1 MYGLIGKK
9 VKMTQIFNE
18 NGHVV
23 PVTLVEAG
31 PCTVSQIKEEKDN
44 GYNAVQLAYGQK
56 SKNNT
61 NKPIK
66 GHLSKSG
73 LETAKVL
80 AEFKSI
86 KDFEY
91 KLGQQFD
98 ASIFNVG
105 EIIDVK
111 AKSKGKG
118 FAGTIKR
125 HNFAR
130 QDATHGNSLA
140 HRAPGSIGQCQF
152 PGRVFKGKKM
162 AGHMGDKNTTVQN
175 LEIEKIELEDNLLL
189 IKGAVPGSIGSF
201 VKVTPSIKDGARLS

>member
-44 GYNAVQLAYGQK
+44 GYNAVQLAYGKK

-80 AEFKSI
+80 ACLLYTSPSPR
-86 KDFEY
+86 D
-91 KLGQQFD
+91 
-98 ASIFNVG
+98 
-105 EIIDVK
+105 
-111 AKSKGKG
+111 
-118 FAGTIKR
+118 
-125 HNFAR
+125 
-130 QDATHGNSLA
+130 
-140 HRAPGSIGQCQF
+140 
-152 PGRVFKGKKM
+152 
-162 AGHMGDKNTTVQN
+162 NT
-175 LEIEKIELEDNLLL
+175 L
-189 IKGAVPGSIGSF
+189 SRM
-201 VKVTPSIKDGARLS
+201 PSSA

>member
-44 GYNAVQLAYGQK
+44 GYNAVQLAYGEK
-56 SKNNT
+56 SKKNT
-61 NKPIK
+61 NKPTT

-73 LETAKVL
+73 LETAKIL

-86 KDFEY
+86 EDFEY

-118 FAGTIKR
+118 FAGAIKR

-130 QDATHGNSLA
+130 QDATHGNK
-140 HRAPGSIGQCQF
+140 HTERAPGSIGQASW
-152 PGRVFKGKKM
+152 PSRVFKGMRM
-162 AGHMGDKNTTVQN
+162 AGRMGGDTVKTQNLKVLKVLADKNLIVVSGN
-175 LEIEKIELEDNLLL
+175 IAGSKGSYVLIEK
-189 IKGAVPGSIGSF
+189 
-201 VKVTPSIKDGARLS
+201 

>member
-61 NKPIK
+61 NKPTT

-86 KDFEY
+86 EDFEY

-105 EIIDVK
+105 EIIDVR

-130 QDATHGNSLA
+130 QDATHGNK
-140 HRAPGSIGQCQF
+140 HTERAPGSIGQASW
-152 PGRVFKGKKM
+152 PSRVFKGMRM
-162 AGHMGDKNTTVQN
+162 AGQMGNEKVTVQN
-175 LEIEKIELEDNLLL
+175 LKVIKVVPEKNLLVL
-189 IKGAVPGSIGSF
+189 TGCVPGHKNSI
-201 VKVTPSIKDGARLS
+201 VTIRK

>member
-44 GYNAVQLAYGQK
+44 GYNAVQLAYGKK

-61 NKPIK
+61 NNPIK

-80 AEFKSI
+80 SEFKSI
-86 KDFEY
+86 EDFEY

-105 EIIDVK
+105 EIIDLR
-111 AKSKGKG
+111 AK
-118 FAGTIKR
+118 
-125 HNFAR
+125 
-130 QDATHGNSLA
+130 
-140 HRAPGSIGQCQF
+140 
-152 PGRVFKGKKM
+152 
-162 AGHMGDKNTTVQN
+162 
-175 LEIEKIELEDNLLL
+175 
-189 IKGAVPGSIGSF
+189 
-201 VKVTPSIKDGARLS
+201 